1 MPSVFT
7 KNARKG
13 SSDYEQGPN
22 QQWARSLPGEWLVC
36 AVLLAVSAGFLIGA
50 FEYTEAVRRW
60 PLILSSTTIVLILGY
75 AAYRLWTR
83 TFLGNPEGSGEAGQD
98 SAAKAD
104 DKVAAEAP
112 PNDRAILAAAAS
124 FVLFA
129 VLAYGVGFLL
139 ASILFIGGYMIATGN
154 RSPGRVI
161 GVVLGFAVIIYLLFG
176 STLNA
181 PLTEGA
187 WFWYSLE
194 WLPV

>member
-1 MPSVFT
+1 MPSKHT
-7 KNARKG
+7 EDSRRA
-13 SSDYEQGPN
+13 SSDYKQKPKQG
-22 QQWARSLPGEWLVC
+22 WVRGFLGEWLVC
-36 AVLLAVSAGFLIGA
+36 AVLLAVSAGFFVGS

-60 PLILSSTTIVLILGY
+60 PLILSSTTIILIVSY

-83 TFLGNPEGSGEAGQD
+83 TFLNGPEDPLEAENALSEKGD
-98 SAAKAD
+98 EST
-104 DKVAAEAP
+104 AAEAP

-129 VLAYGVGFLL
+129 VLAYGAGFLL
-139 ASILFIGGYMIATGN
+139 ASVLFIGGYMIATGN
-154 RSPGRVI
+154 RSPSRIV
-161 GVVLGFAVIIYLLFG
+161 GVVSGFAIVIYLLFG

-187 WFWYSLE
+187 WLWYSLE

>member
-1 MPSVFT
+1 MPSLST
-7 KNARKG
+7 ANARKD
-13 SSDYEQGPN
+13 SSDYEQEPK
-22 QQWARSLPGEWLVC
+22 QRWARGLPGEWLVC
-36 AVLLAVSAGFLIGA
+36 AVLLAVSAGFLVGA

-60 PLILSSTTIVLILGY
+60 PLILSTTTIILIVGY
-75 AAYRLWTR
+75 AAYRLWSR
-83 TFLGNPEGSGEAGQD
+83 TFLSGPETSSGAGQD
-98 SAAKAD
+98 SAENAD
-104 DKVAAEAP
+104 DATVAEAP

-139 ASILFIGGYMIATGN
+139 ASVLFIGGYMVATGN
-154 RSPGRVI
+154 RKPGRVV

>member
-1 MPSVFT
+1 MPSLST
-7 KNARKG
+7 ANARKD
-13 SSDYEQGPN
+13 SSDYEQGK
-22 QQWARSLPGEWLVC
+22 QRWSSSLPGEWLVC

-60 PLILSSTTIVLILGY
+60 PLILSTTTIVLILGY

-83 TFLGNPEGSGEAGQD
+83 TFLDNSKTSSGTGQD
-98 SAAKAD
+98 SAENAD
-104 DKVAAEAP
+104 DATVAKEP

-124 FVLFA
+124 FVLLA

-139 ASILFIGGYMIATGN
+139 ASVLFIGGYMVATGN
-154 RSPGRVI
+154 RKPGRVVS
-161 GVVLGFAVIIYLLFG
+161 VVLGFAVIIYLLFG